1 MNIAYCEDEKIQKE
15 ILEELLCRWGK
26 VNLVWYESAEQMLF
40 ECDGRYPFD
49 LIILDIQMRNQ
60 NGMELARQIRRA
72 DPQVPLLFLTAT
84 KEYVFEGYEVNA
96 LRYLIKPIQPS
107 QLFAILGEIQ
117 ASTKR
122 SILLNGNRIDLNA
135 LVYVEAEAHYCHLV
149 FEDHRQKE
157 KIGIRELKTMLDDSF
172 VMIHRS
178 YLVNIAKVAQI
189 RREELSA
196 GSFTLPVARS
206 QLKTVSEAF
215 IEYNKGISL

>member
-26 VNLVWYESAEQMLF
+26 VDLVWYESAEQMLF

-60 NGMELARQIRRA
+60 NGMELARQIRRD

-135 LVYVEAEAHYCHLV
+135 LVYVEAEAHDCHLV

-178 YLVNIAKVAQI
+178 YLVNIAKVDQI

>member
-1 MNIAYCEDEKIQKE
+1 MNIAYCEDEKIQQE

-26 VNLVWYESAEQMLF
+26 VDLVWYESAEQMLF

-178 YLVNIAKVAQI
+178 YLVNIAKVDQI

>member
-26 VNLVWYESAEQMLF
+26 VDLVWYESAEQMLF

-60 NGMELARQIRRA
+60 NGMELARQIRRD

-178 YLVNIAKVAQI
+178 YLVNIAKVDQI

-196 GSFTLPVARS
+196 GSFTLPIARS
-206 QLKTVSEAF
+206 QLKTVNEAF

>member
-1 MNIAYCEDEKIQKE
+1 M
-15 ILEELLCRWGK
+15 
-26 VNLVWYESAEQMLF
+26 VWYESAEQMLF

-60 NGMELARQIRRA
+60 NGMELARQIRRD

-84 KEYVFEGYEVNA
+84 KEYVFEGYEINA

-107 QLFAILGEIQ
+107 QLFAILDEIQ

-178 YLVNIAKVAQI
+178 YLVNIAKVDQI

>member
-178 YLVNIAKVAQI
+178 YLV
-189 RREELSA
+189 L
-196 GSFTLPVARS
+196 LPKLIKFVVKNC
-206 QLKTVSEAF
+206 QLAHSRCQ
-215 IEYNKGISL
+215 

>member
-26 VNLVWYESAEQMLF
+26 VDLVWYESAEQMLF

-60 NGMELARQIRRA
+60 NGMELARQIRRD
-72 DPQVPLLFLTAT
+72 DPQVSLLFLTAT

-178 YLVNIAKVAQI
+178 YLVNIAKVDQI

>member
-26 VNLVWYESAEQMLF
+26 VDLVWYESAEQMLF

-107 QLFAILGEIQ
+107 QLFAILDEIQ

-122 SILLNGNRIDLNA
+122 SILLNGNRIDLNV

-178 YLVNIAKVAQI
+178 YLVNIAKVDQI

-215 IEYNKGISL
+215 MEYNKGISL

>member
-26 VNLVWYESAEQMLF
+26 VDLVWYESAEQMLF

-60 NGMELARQIRRA
+60 NGMELARQIRRD

-107 QLFAILGEIQ
+107 QLFAILDEIQ

-178 YLVNIAKVAQI
+178 YLVNIAKVDQI

>member
-26 VNLVWYESAEQMLF
+26 VDLVWYESAEQMLF

-84 KEYVFEGYEVNA
+84 KEYAFEGYEVNA

-107 QLFAILGEIQ
+107 QLFAILDEIQ

-178 YLVNIAKVAQI
+178 YLVNIAKVDQI

>member
-60 NGMELARQIRRA
+60 NGMELARQIRRD

-178 YLVNIAKVAQI
+178 YLVNIAKVDQI

>member
-26 VNLVWYESAEQMLF
+26 VDLVWYESAEQMLF

-122 SILLNGNRIDLNA
+122 
-135 LVYVEAEAHYCHLV
+135 
-149 FEDHRQKE
+149 
-157 KIGIRELKTMLDDSF
+157 
-172 VMIHRS
+172 
-178 YLVNIAKVAQI
+178 
-189 RREELSA
+189 
-196 GSFTLPVARS
+196 
-206 QLKTVSEAF
+206 
-215 IEYNKGISL
+215 

>member
-178 YLVNIAKVAQI
+178 YLANIAKVDQI

>member
-26 VNLVWYESAEQMLF
+26 VDLVWYESAEQMLF

-178 YLVNIAKVAQI
+178 YLVNIAKVYQI

>member
-122 SILLNGNRIDLNA
+122 SILLNGNRIDLNV

-178 YLVNIAKVAQI
+178 YLVNIAKVDQI

>member
-26 VNLVWYESAEQMLF
+26 VDLVWYESAEQMLF

-84 KEYVFEGYEVNA
+84 KEYVFEGYEGNA

-178 YLVNIAKVAQI
+178 YLVNIAKVDQI

>member
-26 VNLVWYESAEQMLF
+26 VDLVWYESAEQMLF

-60 NGMELARQIRRA
+60 NGMELARQIRRD
-72 DPQVPLLFLTAT
+72 DPQVPLLFLIAT

-178 YLVNIAKVAQI
+178 YLVNIAKVDQI

-196 GSFTLPVARS
+196 GSFTLPIARS
-206 QLKTVSEAF
+206 QLKTVNEAF

>member
-60 NGMELARQIRRA
+60 NVMELARQIRRA

-178 YLVNIAKVAQI
+178 YLVNIAKVDQI

>member
-26 VNLVWYESAEQMLF
+26 VDLVWYESAEQMLF

-60 NGMELARQIRRA
+60 NGMELARQIRRD

-178 YLVNIAKVAQI
+178 YLVNIAKVDQI

>member
-26 VNLVWYESAEQMLF
+26 VDLVWYESAEQMFF

-107 QLFAILGEIQ
+107 QLFAILDEIQ

-122 SILLNGNRIDLNA
+122 SILLNGNRIDLNV

-178 YLVNIAKVAQI
+178 YLVNIAKVDQI

>member
-15 ILEELLCRWGK
+15 ILEELLGRWGK
-26 VNLVWYESAEQMLF
+26 VDLVWYESAEQMLF

-60 NGMELARQIRRA
+60 NGMELARQIRKT
-72 DPQVPLLFLTAT
+72 DPQVPLLFMTAT

-107 QLFAILGEIQ
+107 QLFAVLDEIQ

-122 SILLNGNRIDLNA
+122 SILLNGSRIDLNA

-178 YLVNIAKVAQI
+178 YLVNIAKVDQI

-196 GSFTLPVARS
+196 GSFTLPIARS
-206 QLKTVSEAF
+206 QLKTVNEAF

>member
-60 NGMELARQIRRA
+60 NGMELARQIRRD

-107 QLFAILGEIQ
+107 QLFAILDEIQ

-178 YLVNIAKVAQI
+178 YLVNIAKVDQI
-189 RREELSA
+189 RRAEL
-196 GSFTLPVARS
+196 
-206 QLKTVSEAF
+206 
-215 IEYNKGISL
+215 

>member
-26 VNLVWYESAEQMLF
+26 VDLVWYESAEQMLF

-178 YLVNIAKVAQI
+178 YLVNIAKVDQI

-206 QLKTVSEAF
+206 QLKTVSEAC

>member
-26 VNLVWYESAEQMLF
+26 VDLVWYESAEQMLF

-107 QLFAILGEIQ
+107 QLFAILDEIQ

-178 YLVNIAKVAQI
+178 YLVNIAKVDQI

>member
-1 MNIAYCEDEKIQKE
+1 MKILVVDDEKLLVKGITFNLANEGYEVTAAYDGEAAVELAKKE
-15 ILEELLCRWGK
+15 
-26 VNLVWYESAEQMLF
+26 N
-40 ECDGRYPFD
+40 FD

-178 YLVNIAKVAQI
+178 YLVNIAKVDQI

-206 QLKTVSEAF
+206 QLKTVSEAV

>member
-26 VNLVWYESAEQMLF
+26 VDLVWYESAEQMLF

-60 NGMELARQIRRA
+60 NGMELARQIRKD

-107 QLFAILGEIQ
+107 QLFAILDEIQ

-178 YLVNIAKVAQI
+178 YLVNIAKVDQI

>member
-96 LRYLIKPIQPS
+96 LLYLIKPIQPS

-178 YLVNIAKVAQI
+178 YLVNIAKVDQI

>member
-26 VNLVWYESAEQMLF
+26 VDLVWYESAEQMLF

-107 QLFAILGEIQ
+107 QLFAILDEIQ

-157 KIGIRELKTMLDDSF
+157 KIGIRELKTMREDSF

-178 YLVNIAKVAQI
+178 YLVNIAKVDQI

>member
-60 NGMELARQIRRA
+60 NGMELARQIRRD

-107 QLFAILGEIQ
+107 QLFAILDEIQ

-178 YLVNIAKVAQI
+178 YLVNIAKVDQI